1 MPGSQLRIAMLSAH
15 SCPVGKLGTKDTGG
29 MSVYI
34 RELAGELG
42 KQGHLVDIY
51 TRVHDPEDRQI
62 YELNQNARLIHLRA
76 GEDEEIHK
84 LAVYSH
90 LPEFVS
96 NLENFRKQSNLQYDL
111 IFSHYWLS
119 ALAGT
124 YLQRWWHAPHIT
136 MFHTLGAV
144 KNAIKEGDCLVPG
157 ESEPDLRVET
167 ERDLVQKCHHIV
179 APTERE
185 KTELVRHYGASSE
198 KISVVPCGVNLEQFK
213 TLDKTQARQ
222 YLGFACPPHIIPDLI
237 SDRES
242 RSNNDKI
249 ILFVGRIDPLK
260 GLDRLIKALSYLRHI
275 QGLRLVIIGGDEHSQ
290 HEIERL
296 HKLAC
301 DLNIQKAVTF
311 LGLVRHEQLPYFYSA
326 ADVCVVPSYYESFGL
341 VALESL
347 ACGTPVVATDVG
359 NLESIIRQGETG
371 YVIKDNAPHR
381 LADKIALLLSRPNTD
396 TESARFIR
404 ATVSKFSWANIAEAI
419 IRDCQMVLA
428 NYCYPMS

>member
-1 MPGSQLRIAMLSAH
+1 MPSSQLRIAMLSAH

-34 RELAGELG
+34 RELARELG
-42 KQGHLVDIY
+42 KQGHLVDVY
-51 TRVHDPEDRQI
+51 TRVHDPIDLQI

-90 LPEFVS
+90 IPEFVS
-96 NLENFRKQSNLQYDL
+96 NLENFRRQNNLQYDL

-124 YLQRWWHAPHIT
+124 YLQQWWHVPHIT

-144 KNAIKEGDCLVPG
+144 KNAIKEGDYLVSG
-157 ESEPDLRVET
+157 EGEPELRIET

-185 KTELVRHYGASSE
+185 KTELMRHYDVSSE
-198 KISVVPCGVNLEQFK
+198 KISVVPCGVNLEVFK
-213 TLDKTQARQ
+213 ALGKAQARQ
-222 YLGFACPPHIIPDLI
+222 YLGFTCPPHT
-237 SDRES
+237 RYGEN
-242 RSNNDKI
+242 RRNNDKI

-260 GLDRLIKALSYLRHI
+260 GLDKLIRALPYLRHI
-275 QGLRLVIIGGDEHSQ
+275 QGLKLMVIGGGEHSQ

-301 DLNIQKAVTF
+301 NLNIQEAVTF
-311 LGLVRHEQLPYFYSA
+311 LDLVRHEQLPYFYSA
-326 ADVCVVPSYYESFGL
+326 ADVCVIPSYYESFGL

-381 LADKIALLLSRPNTD
+381 LANKIILLLSRPNTD
-396 TESARFIR
+396 IKSARLIR
-404 ATVSKFSWANIAEAI
+404 ASVSKFGWSDIAEAI
-419 IRDCQMVLA
+419 IRDCQVVLA
-428 NYCYPMS
+428 NYCSSVS